1 MQQCWY
7 GAEPNEVMAQ
17 EVALGEGDW
26 VNVEVDGTAICSLIV
41 TYRNVEFT
49 RVSVFLVQMFSYL
62 KKRKK
67 GHLSFVQITY
77 PAREEN
83 IIFKKKSIANKPFVS
98 HNRILV
104 LKICRKTYK
113 M

>member
-1 MQQCWY
+1 MT
-7 GAEPNEVMAQ
+7 Q

-62 KKRKK
+62 KKKKKRKK
-67 GHLSFVQITY
+67 GHLSFVQTTY

-83 IIFKKKSIANKPFVS
+83 IIFKKKKSIANKPFVS

-104 LKICRKTYK
+104 LKICQKTYK